1 MIVRV
6 QVVLQEWWCK
16 DWIEIARSQIQQLQ
30 KVLPGYQHQES
41 ATAVQYYFMFQ
52 QKGKNLSKASS
63 LTLDVLLNDEHKF
76 MTKMR
81 KDNDNS
87 LHPLKFDKNIHSF
100 GGQIRPIFGL
110 DQSIHFQEFIIWKY
124 GTISRLQ
131 HVLSRWKLSYTQ
143 ILVTN

>member
-63 LTLDVLLNDEHKF
+63 LTLDVLLNDKHKF

-87 LHPLKFDKNIHSF
+87 SSNLTRISIHLVDKFDPYLAWISQFTFKNLSF
-100 GGQIRPIFGL
+100 ESMAQYQGCNMYYQDENF
-110 DQSIHFQEFIIWKY
+110 E
-124 GTISRLQ
+124 
-131 HVLSRWKLSYTQ
+131 
-143 ILVTN
+143 ILRF